1 MLNSLLSIVKNV
13 FHFRNSGQAKDSPKG
28 SENRQ
33 HTRYRAFARVKFP
46 DHVGEESLLK
56 DISVTGCCVECTSL
70 MNLEPGIQ
78 YTLELIPESAAKI
91 GTFNLEVKS
100 VWIRPGD
107 YSSDVGFSIVASPK
121 GKLFQRYVDYLA
133 WREAHPG
140 RIAKVN

>member
-1 MLNSLLSIVKNV
+1 MKKV
-13 FHFRNSGQAKDSPKG
+13 FNFRNSERKTGNRKGGDS
-28 SENRQ
+28 RR
-33 HTRYRAFARVKFP
+33 HARYRAAARVKFP

-70 MNLEPGIQ
+70 MNLKPNIH
-78 YTLELIPESAAKI
+78 YTLEMIPESAAQI
-91 GTFNLEVKS
+91 GKFSLEVKS
-100 VWIRPGD
+100 VWIRPGN

-140 RIAKVN
+140 RIAKAN

>member
-1 MLNSLLSIVKNV
+1 MLNFLLNIIKKGFNSG
-13 FHFRNSGQAKDSPKG
+13 NSGQAKDNPKG
-28 SENRQ
+28 SENRR

-46 DHVGEESLLK
+46 NHLGEESLLK

-78 YTLELIPESAAKI
+78 YTLELIPENAAKI
-91 GTFNLEVKS
+91 GRFNLEVKS

-133 WREAHPG
+133 WRDAHPG
-140 RIAKVN
+140 RIAKAH